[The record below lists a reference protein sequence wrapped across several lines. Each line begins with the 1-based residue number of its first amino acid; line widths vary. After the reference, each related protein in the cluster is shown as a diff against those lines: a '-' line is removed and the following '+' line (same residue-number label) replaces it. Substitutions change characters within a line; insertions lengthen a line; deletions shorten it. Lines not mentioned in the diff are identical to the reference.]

1 MSEVMFNIIIISHIT
16 HKHTHTYDTHT
27 SHIPHNC
34 YQIECSKILDNMTL
48 DDSRILMHVEDEV
61 NLLYY

>member
-16 HKHTHTYDTHT
+16 HTHT

-34 YQIECSKILDNMTL
+34 YQIERSKILDNMTH

-61 NLLYY
+61 NLL